1 MFSFIDFLHMPTK
14 KEPHLK
20 SETLCETQY
29 RRYKERKDLLEEIET
44 TSYEMPTVEKWQAN
58 CLRLRAFLDQNK
70 QLYIETI
77 PNLEYQ
83 LLAQYRDDLPT
94 YQHLVDI
101 YRDEY
106 FSYQARENNSRFYL
120 QPCEEGTS
128 ISCQVQRTLLE
139 KDETVEPL
147 MLNAFQRSL
156 DTYYNEHRDDDD
168 IMALRMS
175 EKEML
180 MDFTQEYLGFQS
192 QLERQS
198 RALNALLADFEPV
211 TTTQYSLKLN
221 HYFQSQYDLINQED
235 LLRYLGRQERDDE
248 VQRQSDIGRI
258 RERIQHKIIVNNIDA
273 ETKLSTVAREQVGD
287 VLMDFAAKEQQW
299 VSHYRSLLTHYFA
312 YINEMV
318 DPLVFHKPFE
328 MYFDNYFADFDNT
341 LQYYLLLYNGQ
352 EIDPMQTP
360 YYNKIYTAT
369 KSKITVTN
377 TNFIESI
384 EHYKKSY
391 ISNRSALTE
400 LTQLKREYEQ
410 EIDSLIDEF
419 KRYGTL
425 YLSALDKKG
434 STLQEHLTQVA
445 ALQERYDLRMN
456 NEFF

>member
-1 MFSFIDFLHMPTK
+1 MFSFKDFLHMPTK
-14 KEPHLK
+14 KEPHLQT
-20 SETLCETQY
+20 ETLCETQY
-29 RRYKERKDLLEEIET
+29 RRYKESEELSEKIEV
-44 TSYEMPTVEKWQAN
+44 TSSEMPTVEKWQAN
-58 CLRLRAFLDQNK
+58 CLRLRAFIDRKK
-70 QLYIETI
+70 QLYVDSL

-83 LLAQYRDDLPT
+83 LLAQYRDDPST

-106 FSYQARENNSRFYL
+106 FSYQERENNSRFYL
-120 QPCEEGTS
+120 QPCEDGTS
-128 ISCQVQRTLLE
+128 IPCQVQRILLE

-147 MLNAFQRSL
+147 IRNAFQQSL

-180 MDFTQEYLGFQS
+180 MNFTQEYLGFQS

-198 RALNALLADFEPV
+198 RALNALLVDFEPL
-211 TTTQYSLKLN
+211 TTTQHSLKLN
-221 HYFQSQYDLINQED
+221 HYFQSQYDLIDQED
-235 LLRYLGRQERDDE
+235 LLRYLGAQEKHDE
-248 VQRQSDIGRI
+248 LQRQSDIARI
-258 RERIQHKIIVNNIDA
+258 RERIQHKIIANNIDA

-299 VSHYRSLLTHYFA
+299 VSYYRSLLTHYFA
-312 YINEMV
+312 YINHVV

-341 LQYYLLLYNGQ
+341 LQYYVLLYNGQ
-352 EIDPMQTP
+352 EINPMQTP

-369 KSKITVTN
+369 KTKITVTN

-391 ISNRSALTE
+391 ISDRNALTE

-425 YLSALDKKG
+425 YLSAIDKKE
-434 STLQEHLTQVA
+434 STLQEHLTQVTT
-445 ALQERYDLRMN
+445 LQNRYDLRMN